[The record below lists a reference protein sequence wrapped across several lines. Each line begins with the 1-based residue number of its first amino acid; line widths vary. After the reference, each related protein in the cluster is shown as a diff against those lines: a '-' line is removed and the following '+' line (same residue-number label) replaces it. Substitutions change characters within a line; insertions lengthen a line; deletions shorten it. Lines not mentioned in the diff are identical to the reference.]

1 MATHDYV
8 IANASGAAVRSDLN
22 NALSAIVSNNSSSSE
37 PATTYAYQWWADTT
51 NNVLKI
57 RNSGNS
63 AWITLR
69 ELDGTLLMED
79 GTASAPGL
87 SFADDKNTGIFSSSN
102 DQIGISTGGTS
113 ALTIDSSQHATF
125 STSVSGTMKYETKQT
140 VSSGTTVDFGSLPS
154 WAKRVTLVTEG
165 LSFNTSIQPFIRLQT
180 GGSSVTSGY
189 RCNTAA
195 FATGTNLVSTDSST
209 TGFIFGA
216 AAADMK
222 VDLTATFTNIDTTNT
237 WVMNGHLSVFFNS
250 DTSSGTA
257 LSAGK
262 IDVGGTLTG
271 VQVLAANATSTFDAG
286 TLILICEG

>member
-125 STSVSGTMKYETKQT
+125 STSVSGTMKYQTSQT
-140 VSSGTTVDFGSLPS
+140 VSSGSSVSFDNLPS
-154 WAKRVTLVTEG
+154 WAKRVTVLAEG
-165 LSFNTSIQPFIRLQT
+165 LSFASTAAPLLRLKT
-180 GGSSVTSGY
+180 GGSSVTTGY
-189 RCNTAA
+189 R
-195 FATGTNLVSTDSST
+195 SST
-209 TGFIFGA
+209 TAFNTTETTSSTTKTTVGFKFEA

-222 VDLTATFTNIDTTNT
+222 ADFTATFTNITGNT
-237 WVMNGHLSVFFNS
+237 WVLSGHLGVFYSS
-250 DTSSGTA
+250 DANGGTA
-257 LSAGK
+257 LAAGK
-262 IDVGGTLTG
+262 VDIGGALSG
-271 VQVLAANATSTFDAG
+271 VEILPSATDTFDAG
-286 TLILICEG
+286 TLVVICEG